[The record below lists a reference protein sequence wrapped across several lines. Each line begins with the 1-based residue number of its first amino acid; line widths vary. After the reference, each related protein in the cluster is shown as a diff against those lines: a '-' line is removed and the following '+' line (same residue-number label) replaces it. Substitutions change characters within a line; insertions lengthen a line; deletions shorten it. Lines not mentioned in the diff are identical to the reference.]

1 MSLCFYVFIEN
12 VLGYIPKKNSEY
24 FTFTGNL
31 KIIHGFKYDFLLLF
45 VAEYLKKGFGQG
57 NSIITTDAEQ
67 LQKIT

>member
-1 MSLCFYVFIEN
+1 MSLRLYWKCSRLHSEY
-12 VLGYIPKKNSEY
+12 SEY